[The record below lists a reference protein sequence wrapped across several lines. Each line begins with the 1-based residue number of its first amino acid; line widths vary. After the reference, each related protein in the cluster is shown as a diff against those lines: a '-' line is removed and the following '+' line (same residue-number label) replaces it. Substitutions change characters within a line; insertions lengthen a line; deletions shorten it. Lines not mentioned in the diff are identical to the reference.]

1 METMVF
7 FLLPLTAFLYASVG
21 HGGASS
27 YLMLLTLLHF
37 APQQIRP
44 TALLLNMAVS
54 LLAFFSYY
62 KNCIFP
68 TKLFLVLVIF
78 SVPAAF
84 LGGKISLETDLYK
97 KIIGFVLFV
106 PVLHFFTILP
116 IQKTE
121 KPILKENWFLAL
133 VGLSIGFLSGLIGIG
148 GGIIL
153 SPIVLLLA
161 WADTKQTAAL
171 SALFIFVNSIAG
183 FLGMQAWKIDFEKEI
198 LLFIPLTLIGGI
210 SGAYFGAFRWQTK
223 RLKMLLASVLLVA
236 AIKLIFW

>member
-44 TALLLNMAVS
+44 TALMLNMAVS
-54 LLAFFSYY
+54 FLAFFSYY

-68 TKLFLVLVIF
+68 TKLFLILVVF

-106 PVLHFFTILP
+106 PILHFFTFLP
-116 IQKTE
+116 LKKVE
-121 KPILKENWFLAL
+121 KPILKHTWFLAL

-153 SPIVLLLA
+153 SPLVLLLA

-198 LLFIPLTLIGGI
+198 LLFIPLTVIGGI
-210 SGAYFGAFRWQTK
+210 LGAYFGAFRWQTT